1 MCEACSSIFLSS
13 FATLRFPCSG
23 RSGRGGG
30 LGPRSD
36 GGPVV
41 TWSGG
46 GTFLQQPRRTGEVH
60 RSARVLQWGGGEV
73 CGGKTIWINT
83 AGLIG
88 SEREDRAIRPQRRS
102 RRGAV
107 DTGAGDLQLRAQFRM
122 SRGSW
127 AGRGGGCW
135 CCSAHPDAS

>member
-46 GTFLQQPRRTGEVH
+46 RTFLQQPRRTGEVH

-102 RRGAV
+102 WRGAV
-107 DTGAGDLQLRAQFRM
+107 DTSRRPSAQSSVQDVKRQLGGA
-122 SRGSW
+122 W
-127 AGRGGGCW
+127 GGGCW